1 MPPKS
6 TAELQKH
13 KKEYEEIEKSMKK
26 AMMKE
31 LKEKERREQAKQERE
46 KKLMEYKKI
55 WVEDVIPNW
64 ESRKGT
70 KKVQEMRWM
79 GIPTSLRPTIWK
91 LCTPNDLRVT
101 QELYDISLQHAKQ
114 TKEALTANSKS
125 DNFSSELLVGK
136 EVTVYLVDL
145 EDVPKYLPCRSLFVP
160 GGPMREPLIDVLEA
174 YSSYRPD
181 VGYVPGMSFLGA
193 MLLLNLNTLD
203 TFICLA
209 NLINQ
214 PFLMS
219 FYITDRNEMLKYTQ
233 AMDSI
238 VEALLPKVHKHFQD
252 IGIAP
257 EQYMV
262 DWFRTLYSQVL
273 SIDLASRVWDIYLAE
288 GELLLYRVALAIL
301 KMYSHQFESFPRDL
315 CMNLLT
321 HLPEDTNEDEFFE
334 NIQYF
339 VLDPKKF
346 QKILQNPDEK

>member
-1 MPPKS
+1 M
-6 TAELQKH
+6 
-13 KKEYEEIEKSMKK
+13 
-26 AMMKE
+26 
-31 LKEKERREQAKQERE
+31 KEKEKRESAKQERE
-46 KKLMEYKKI
+46 KKLIEYKKT
-55 WVEDVIPNW
+55 WTEDIIPNW
-64 ESRKGT
+64 ESRKGN

-79 GIPTSLRPTIWK
+79 GLPTSLRATIWK
-91 LCTPNDLRVT
+91 LCIPNDLRVT
-101 QELYDISLQHAKQ
+101 EELYDISLQHAKQ
-114 TKEALTANSKS
+114 TKEALSNTSNG
-125 DNFSSELLVGK
+125 DCFSADLILGK
-136 EVTVYLVDL
+136 EMTVYLVDL
-145 EDVPKYLPCRSLFVP
+145 EDVPKYFPARPLFVP
-160 GGPMREPLIDVLEA
+160 GGPMRDQLIDVLEA

-193 MLLLNLNTLD
+193 MLMLNMSTLD

-209 NLINQ
+209 NIINQ

-238 VEALLPKVHKHFQD
+238 VAALLPKVHKHFQELD
-252 IGIAP
+252 ITP
-257 EQYMV
+257 ELYII

-273 SIDLASRVWDIYLAE
+273 PIDLASRVWDIYLAE

-301 KMYSHQFESFPRDL
+301 KMYSHQLVSFPKDL
-315 CMNLLT
+315 CINLLT

-334 NIQYF
+334 TVNYF